1 MEIGDSYI
9 KNNDYESG
17 IMFFKELLDNELF
30 QNDLYPYLCLSKMFH
45 ETGMYENEV
54 QIIMQ
59 FLITGAKSSQLTKR
73 LEKLAAMGYFD
84 FA

>member
-1 MEIGDSYI
+1 
-9 KNNDYESG
+9 
-17 IMFFKELLDNELF
+17 
-30 QNDLYPYLCLSKMFH
+30 MFH